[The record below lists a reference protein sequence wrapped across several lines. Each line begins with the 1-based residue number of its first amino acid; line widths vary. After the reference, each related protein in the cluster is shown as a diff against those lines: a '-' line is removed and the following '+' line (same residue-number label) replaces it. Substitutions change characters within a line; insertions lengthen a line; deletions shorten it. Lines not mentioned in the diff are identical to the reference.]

1 MATADEVIVEFEARI
16 GKYQADVNRAA
27 RTFEQA
33 TKAQREDM
41 RGLEQQITRSSGQIG
56 SSLKGLAATFA
67 AAFSVRQIQQY
78 ADGYTRF
85 TNQLRVAGQEGE
97 GLAQTQERLFGI
109 AQRYGIELESI
120 GTLYSRT
127 AQVSGELG
135 ASQEQLIQ
143 LSSGVAAAL
152 KIQGTSATEAQGA
165 LLQLSQALG
174 SGTVRAEEFN
184 SINEGALPILKAVA
198 QNMDG
203 VGGSVAKL
211 KQLVN
216 DGEVSS
222 QAFFQAFLKGSAD
235 LEAQAAKKSLT
246 IENSFTVLNN
256 AIGKYV
262 GETDNALSATE
273 RISQAIITLSENI
286 DTVAQALA
294 IIITVVGA
302 RYVAAV
308 GSAAVATIAKA
319 VADERAALAATAHAA
334 AQARLNP
341 LMLGAGASAT
351 VAAAGVSRLAVAQGL
366 VARGASGIAAL
377 FGGPVGLAVAA
388 LAAGFIYLST
398 QTENAAEK
406 TERFANE
413 AETAKNKA
421 DELEGRLRA
430 AGVKID
436 DVGDSAA
443 EAKGKM
449 EGFTT
454 SIFGAISALQQL
466 AQQKQLNAL
475 LDLGAQRVEIER
487 EIKAAR
493 DDVGRSVGRSSA
505 GGGYAGLGGTNA
517 TTSRKAEIEQ
527 RKKNIADLQE
537 QDEALVRQM
546 EAIATAMA
554 NGVDIIDDA
563 VPQTLPSSGSAPSGS
578 SSSRSTESSGPAP
591 RTGPNAAELEEAYA
605 ADLARLQA
613 EELQARIALT
623 TDIDARADLQ
633 RELLALEKRERLRQI
648 EEQAQRDLA
657 DVNADEVTTPE
668 QKAELTRI
676 IDQQKQAQIA
686 IVDALYG
693 RAQEIRNADGSI
705 TVNPAVGEYTK
716 QVLED
721 LDEHI
726 IRQKQDELSMQA
738 DALEAQAN
746 VERNIKVRND
756 LERQAIDIQHQIERS
771 LLAQQIAHGEIA
783 DAARAEA
790 LLAQKQAAEQEALRQ
805 GQQSPFQ
812 QYISDLRDTQANMS
826 LELESL
832 GVDVLGTFNDRL
844 TDAIVNFRSLGD
856 VGRAALATLTEGLVK
871 LAIQQILVNTLAKQF
886 GQNTKDSGE
895 SVQGTAVQIGQLV
908 AQQVALQAANSSIGA
923 ASAASTA
930 AQAAAA
936 AAAWAPAAALASL
949 ATLGANA
956 GPAAAALA
964 TTAAISAGIA
974 ATSGA
979 GFAEGGRIYGP
990 GSPTSDSI
998 PIRASRD
1005 EFMIKAS
1012 AAKSIGYPAL
1022 EFMNRTGEVPDVSTA
1037 APKAAGFSLSAS
1049 MDRGF
1054 KAEIRDAVAE
1064 AARTMPAINLYPTLS
1079 PAAALDAALSDPG
1092 GQRRLF
1098 DFFVQNSG
1106 AINSRLSGR

>member
-67 AAFSVRQIQQY
+67 TAFSVRQIQQY

-120 GTLYSRT
+120 GTLFSRT

-235 LEAQAAKKSLT
+235 LEAQAAKTSLT

-273 RISQAIITLSENI
+273 RISQAILVLADNI
-286 DTVAQALA
+286 DVLAEALA
-294 IIITVVGA
+294 IIATLVGT
-302 RYVAAV
+302 RYVATLGAAAAATLAK
-308 GSAAVATIAKA
+308 SAADVRATQTA
-319 VADERAALAATAHAA
+319 AALAAM
-334 AQARLNP
+334 QARLNP
-341 LMLGAGASAT
+341 LMLGGAASAN
-351 VAAAGVSRLAVAQGL
+351 AAAASVTRLSVAQG
-366 VARGASGIAAL
+366 VAARSASGLVAL
-377 FGGPVGLAVAA
+377 FGGPVGAALAA
-388 LAAGFIYLST
+388 LAAGFYLASKRAE
-398 QTENAAEK
+398 ENSQASEEYAALETK
-406 TERFANE
+406 ANGIRD
-413 AETAKNKA
+413 K
-421 DELEGRLRA
+421 
-430 AGVKID
+430 
-436 DVGDSAA
+436 AA
-443 EAKGKM
+443 EAAQNLATATGKAADKAREHAAATRDEAKAM
-449 EGFTT
+449 LDAARAALFAAKAKAKAAQAEIASNPLSGGSFAGPNPVRG
-454 SIFGAISALQQL
+454 IAAVFGLGGRGEMGQA
-466 AQQKQLNAL
+466 NA
-475 LDLGAQRVEIER
+475 D
-487 EIKAAR
+487 IKAAIE
-493 DDVGRSVGRSSA
+493 A
-505 GGGYAGLGGTNA
+505 G
-517 TTSRKAEIEQ
+517 KAAEQ
-527 RKKNIADLQE
+527 
-537 QDEALVRQM
+537 ALAEFDR
-546 EAIATAMA
+546 ERPSFT
-554 NGVDIIDDA
+554 
-563 VPQTLPSSGSAPSGS
+563 PSSGGASSGS
-578 SSSRSTESSGPAP
+578 SSSRPTESSGPAP
-591 RTGPNAAELEEAYA
+591 RTGPDAAELEQAYA

-668 QKAELTRI
+668 QKADLARI

-716 QVLED
+716 QVLRD
-721 LDEHI
+721 LNDEI
-726 IRQKQDELSMQA
+726 LRQTRDEL
-738 DALEAQAN
+738 ALQLDVLDSQAN
-746 VERNIKVRND
+746 IERSIEARN
-756 LERQAIDIQHQIERS
+756 EIEQRAISIQQEIERS
-771 LLAQQIAHGEIA
+771 LLEQQIANGEIA
-783 DAARAEA
+783 DADRARA
-790 LLAQKQAAEQEALRQ
+790 LLAQRQANDREALSRS
-805 GQQSPFQ
+805 QQSPFE
-812 QYISDLRDTQANMS
+812 QYVSDLQDVQANMS
-826 LELESL
+826 LELEQL
-832 GVDVLGTFNDRL
+832 GVDVLNTFNDKL
-844 TDAIVNFRSLGD
+844 VDAIVNFRSLGD
-856 VGRAALATLTEGLVK
+856 VGRAALATLTEGLVR
-871 LAIQQILVNTLAKQF
+871 LAL
-886 GQNTKDSGE
+886 
-895 SVQGTAVQIGQLV
+895 
-908 AQQVALQAANSSIGA
+908 QQVILRTIGA
-923 ASAASTA
+923 TLGKTA
-930 AQAAAA
+930 TATTTAQAGAA

-949 ATLGANA
+949 ATLGSNA

-964 TTAAISAGIA
+964 ATAALSAGIA

-979 GFAEGGRIYGP
+979 AGFADGGRIRGP
-990 GSPTSDSI
+990 GTGTSDSI
-998 PIRASRD
+998 PIRASND
-1005 EFMIKAS
+1005 EFMLRAKA
-1012 AAKSIGYPAL
+1012 ARSIGYDNL
-1022 EFMNRTGEVPDVSTA
+1022 EYMNRTGEIPDVSTS
-1037 APKAAGFSLSAS
+1037 APKASGSAS
-1049 MDRGF
+1049 GGGVSREQMGVLRS
-1054 KAEIRDAVAE
+1054 ALME
-1064 AARTMPAINLYPTLS
+1064 AASARTPVIVRPTMT
-1079 PAAALDAALSDPG
+1079 PRETAATMLDDPG
-1092 GQRRLF
+1092 AQRVFL
-1098 DFFVQNSG
+1098 DFFGQNSG
-1106 AINSRLSGR
+1106 KINSRLTGR

>member
-120 GTLYSRT
+120 GTLFSRT

-235 LEAQAAKKSLT
+235 LEAQAAKTSLT

-262 GETDNALSATE
+262 GETDSALSATE

-377 FGGPVGLAVAA
+377 FGGPVGLAVAG
-388 LAAGFIYLST
+388 LAAGMVFLAT
-398 QTENAAEK
+398 QSETAADKLDRLKNAAED
-406 TERFANE
+406 AE
-413 AETAKNKA
+413 AKA
-421 DELEGRLRA
+421 DTLEDRLRA

-436 DVGDSAA
+436 DVGQAA
-443 EAKGKM
+443 DTAATKM
-449 EGFTT
+449 GNFTN
-454 SIFGAISALQQL
+454 SIFGAIDALQQL
-466 AQQKQLNAL
+466 AQQKQFVAI
-475 LDLGAQRVEIER
+475 LDLAARRREIEKER
-487 EIKAAR
+487 ANISANVRNPELNQTNSGLALQGAGQGRAVRIKADEQLAALKKE
-493 DDVGRSVGRSSA
+493 DD
-505 GGGYAGLGGTNA
+505 
-517 TTSRKAEIEQ
+517 
-527 RKKNIADLQE
+527 NI
-537 QDEALVRQM
+537 VRQM
-546 EAIATAMA
+546 EALGEALA
-554 NGVDIIDDA
+554 NGVDILVDA
-563 VPQTLPSSGSAPSGS
+563 APPASPA
-578 SSSRSTESSGPAP
+578 STKPEKPKKTPKAP
-591 RTGPNAAELEEAYA
+591 TPNTGPSAEELESAYA

-668 QKAELTRI
+668 QKADLARI

-716 QVLED
+716 QVLRD
-721 LDEHI
+721 LNDEI
-726 IRQKQDELSMQA
+726 LRQTRDEL
-738 DALEAQAN
+738 ALQLDVLDSQAN
-746 VERNIKVRND
+746 IERSIEARN
-756 LERQAIDIQHQIERS
+756 EIEQRAISIQQEIERS
-771 LLAQQIAHGEIA
+771 LLEQQIANGEIA
-783 DAARAEA
+783 DADRARA
-790 LLAQKQAAEQEALRQ
+790 LLAQRQANDREALSRS
-805 GQQSPFQ
+805 QQSPFE
-812 QYISDLRDTQANMS
+812 QYVSDLQDVQANMS
-826 LELESL
+826 LELEQL
-832 GVDVLGTFNDRL
+832 GVDVLNTFNDKL
-844 TDAIVNFRSLGD
+844 VDAIVNFRSLGD
-856 VGRAALATLTEGLVK
+856 VGRAALATLTEGLVR
-871 LAIQQILVNTLAKQF
+871 LAL
-886 GQNTKDSGE
+886 
-895 SVQGTAVQIGQLV
+895 
-908 AQQVALQAANSSIGA
+908 QQVILRTIGA
-923 ASAASTA
+923 TLGKTA
-930 AQAAAA
+930 TATTTAQAGAA

-964 TTAAISAGIA
+964 ATAALSAGIA

-979 GFAEGGRIYGP
+979 AGFADGGRIRGP
-990 GSPTSDSI
+990 GTGTSDSI
-998 PIRASRD
+998 PIRASND
-1005 EFMIKAS
+1005 EFMLRAK
-1012 AAKSIGYPAL
+1012 AAKSIGYDNL
-1022 EFMNRTGEVPDVSTA
+1022 EYMNRTGEIPDVSTS
-1037 APKAAGFSLSAS
+1037 APKASGSAS
-1049 MDRGF
+1049 SGGVSREQMGELRS
-1054 KAEIRDAVAE
+1054 ALME
-1064 AARTMPAINLYPTLS
+1064 AASARTPVIVRPTMT
-1079 PAAALDAALSDPG
+1079 PRETAATMLDDPG
-1092 GQRRLF
+1092 AQRVFL
-1098 DFFVQNSG
+1098 DFFGQNSG
-1106 AINSRLSGR
+1106 KINSRLNGR